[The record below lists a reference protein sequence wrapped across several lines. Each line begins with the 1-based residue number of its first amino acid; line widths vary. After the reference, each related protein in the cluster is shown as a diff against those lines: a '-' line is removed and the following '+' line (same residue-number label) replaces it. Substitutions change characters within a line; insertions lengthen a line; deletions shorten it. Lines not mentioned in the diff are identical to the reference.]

1 LLTLYSNKINI
12 CKEAYMKRKS
22 LVISKSVI
30 YLLLSLWAITTIY
43 PFVWVLLNSFKDK
56 ESILV
61 NSFSI
66 PIKSFTLDNY
76 NDALFGKYNILRA
89 YLNSFIIS
97 GSVVILVLIIAAFSS
112 FVLARYEFKGKKVI
126 YGMIIACMMFPIF
139 SIIFPLYKLL
149 VDLNINGTHLGVILP
164 QVAGNLAFATILLT
178 GFIKTIPIEVEESA
192 YLDGANV
199 FQVLWHLTI
208 PMAKSAF
215 ASTAIFV
222 FLWSY
227 NDLFLQMLI
236 LTDENKMPI
245 SALLREISS
254 KEGGTNQGL
263 MVASVAVIAIPILI
277 LYFFLQKNIIK
288 GLTAGAVKG

>member
-1 LLTLYSNKINI
+1 MKKRISIFKII
-12 CKEAYMKRKS
+12 
-22 LVISKSVI
+22 I
-30 YLLLSLWAITTIY
+30 YFILSIWAIGAIF
-43 PFVWVLLNSFKDK
+43 PFYWVLINSFKHKD
-56 ESILV
+56 SILAD
-61 NSFSI
+61 SFSL
-66 PIKSFTLDNY
+66 PFKSFTLNNY
-76 NDALFGKYNILRA
+76 NDAIFGRYNIFRA

-97 GSVVILVLIIAAFSS
+97 GSVVIIVLVISALSS
-112 FVLARYEFKGKKVI
+112 FVLARYNFKGKKIV
-126 YGMIIACMMFPIF
+126 YGMVIACMMFPIF

-164 QVAGNLAFATILLT
+164 QIAGNVAFTTILLT
-178 GFIKTIPIEVEESA
+178 GFIQNIPMEIEESA

-199 FQVLWHLTI
+199 FQILWHLI
-208 PMAKSAF
+208 LPMSKSAF
-215 ASTAIFV
+215 SSAAIFV

-236 LTDENKMPI
+236 LTDKNDMPI

-263 MVASVAVIAIPILI
+263 MVAAVALIAIPILI

-288 GLTAGAVKG
+288 GLTDGAIKG